1 MADLLFLK
9 QGDGQIMK
17 LEGDNMIH
25 EFVEITKEAY
35 DHVQVV
41 RDVYKGLCLFE
52 HDPRV
57 RDRIMARLFLVPRF
71 TKLFDW
77 LSKNSLKEFELV
89 INEFKDCLSYSQFPA
104 SMEFD
109 RQMERKAGF
118 GYGGAL
124 MRSLSHIPRETSTY
138 FQQQWFMGSKV

>member
-9 QGDGQIMK
+9 RGDGQIMK

-25 EFVEITKEAY
+25 EFVEITREAY

-41 RDVYKGLCLFE
+41 RDVYKGLCLIE